1 MHESPQEAL
10 LVALID
16 SVRSRSEVQTAAL
29 GASLQRRC
37 WPGGTADRTEPAALP
52 WVRRWGP
59 AQVRPQPEECSCA
72 LGRCGI
78 CN

>member
-1 MHESPQEAL
+1 MHESPQDAL

-16 SVRSRSEVQTAAL
+16 SVRTRSDVQTAAL
-29 GASLQRRC
+29 GASLQRRS
-37 WPGGTADRTEPAALP
+37 WPGGIADRSEPAALP

-59 AQVRPQPEECSCA
+59 AQLTPQPPECVCVT
-72 LGRCGI
+72 GRCPI

>member
-1 MHESPQEAL
+1 MHESPQDAL

-16 SVRSRSEVQTAAL
+16 SVRSRSDVQTAAL

-37 WPGGTADRTEPAALP
+37 WPGGTADRSEPAALP

-59 AQVRPQPEECSCA
+59 AQLTPPPPECSCA
-72 LGRCGI
+72 VGRCHV